1 MKTEKK
7 EDRTNGMARARSDMM
22 QEPISD
28 VSIYSFAYECDRQIV
43 TDRDDD
49 NESGMPCC
57 DGRCEVCDKSW
68 GDA

>member
-1 MKTEKK
+1 MKTENK
-7 EDRTNGMARARSDMM
+7 EDRTNGMARVRSDMM

-49 NESGMPCC
+49 LTGAPYC
-57 DGRCEVCDKSW
+57 DGKCEACDKSW

>member
-1 MKTEKK
+1 MNTEKK

-43 TDRDDD
+43 TDRD
-49 NESGMPCC
+49 EERTGAPYC
-57 DGRCEVCDKSW
+57 DGNCTRCHI
-68 GDA
+68 